1 MSLISRLQ
9 KLILNEEPSEEME
22 VTMEEGEQDGLF
34 MATGREPAGSPR
46 ESEQAIEG
54 LDSDTLG
61 LADASQG
68 DAAKGVPEA
77 RRPRTGTGDSP
88 EGAGEELAASAAEA
102 LEDLEA
108 TAQPQADADAGQAAA
123 SGAGGA
129 GKAGRAQAPAN
140 TSDGSTEQESG
151 EEQEGS
157 AAEKDDL
164 MSMFRATARAS
175 GATELTKEIEDVPI
189 DRLLS
194 ELREVH
200 GMLPST
206 TGADDGEAGEDV
218 GA

>member
-46 ESEQAIEG
+46 ENEQAIEG

-68 DAAKGVPEA
+68 DAAKGAPEA

-102 LEDLEA
+102 VEDLEA
-108 TAQPQADADAGQAAA
+108 MAQPQADTDAGQVAA
-123 SGAGGA
+123 SG
-129 GKAGRAQAPAN
+129 
-140 TSDGSTEQESG
+140 ESG
-151 EEQEGS
+151 EEQEGP
-157 AAEKDDL
+157 AAKKDDL
-164 MSMFRATARAS
+164 MSMFRATARTS
-175 GATELTKEIEDVPI
+175 GMTDLTKEIEDVPI

-206 TGADDGEAGEDV
+206 TGADDGEGEEDV